1 MQDKIDS
8 KKQEHQ
14 FAVFLTGANSLYA
27 INVAK
32 IKAFIIQEDITIN
45 YTPSS
50 SKDVVGIGTI
60 RSEPVTIIN
69 LDSWL
74 GLKKLEEKE
83 YKLII
88 YCEFSRKK
96 IGIFVKDMVS
106 IIEKKTSELSHL
118 VDGNSKVTHTMYT
131 NYEGKEELCTV
142 FNAEQLLQDV
152 GLEANVKDAILE
164 FENQN
169 LHSKKTILI
178 AEDSKVARSVISE
191 FLSTIGANYKVFN
204 DGAFLINYLKENNID
219 DVGLIITDIEMPNVD
234 GFEVVEFIKNS
245 NNMQH
250 LPVIVNSSMSTNAVT
265 LKMQALG
272 ADDFVEKTNIPKL
285 HTTINKHLLK

>member
-1 MQDKIDS
+1 MQDNIKL

-45 YTPSS
+45 HTPNECN
-50 SKDVVGIGTI
+50 DVVGIGTI
-60 RSEPVTIIN
+60 RSEPITIIN

-74 GLKKLEEKE
+74 GLKKLDLKE

-96 IGIFVKDMVS
+96 IGILVKDMVS
-106 IIEKKTSELSHL
+106 IISKQTSELSHL
-118 VDGNSKVTHTMYT
+118 VDGHSKVTHTMYT
-131 NYEGKEELCTV
+131 DYEGKEELCTV

-152 GLEANVKDAILE
+152 GLESNIKEAIQE
-164 FENQN
+164 FENKN
-169 LHSKKTILI
+169 LHSSKTILI
-178 AEDSKVARSVISE
+178 AEDSQVARSVISE

-204 DGAFLINYLKENNID
+204 DGQFLINYLKDNPID
-219 DVGLIITDIEMPNVD
+219 DVGLIITDIEMPNID
-234 GFEVVEFIKNS
+234 GFEVVEFIKN
-245 NNMQH
+245 NPDMQH
-250 LPVIVNSSMSTNAVT
+250 LPIIANSSMSTNAVT
-265 LKMQALG
+265 LKMKALG

-285 HTTINKHLLK
+285 HNTINKHLLK